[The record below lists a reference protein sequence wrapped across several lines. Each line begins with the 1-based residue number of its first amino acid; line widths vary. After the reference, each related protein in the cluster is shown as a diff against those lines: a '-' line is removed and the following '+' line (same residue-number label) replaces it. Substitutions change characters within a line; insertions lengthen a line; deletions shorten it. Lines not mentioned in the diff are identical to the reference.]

1 MKETK
6 KLLEKLKINIEE
18 LEILKNEIL
27 NKNKFE
33 ETELKLLINK
43 TLSIYECLILLKAA
57 IGTELN
63 NYEEQIENKSE
74 TCETK
79 NEIILEIQENTFEQ
93 KISESSENLENIKQ
107 TKKEIQKTLSDK
119 FKTDKE
125 YLYEKLFANKNDSTK
140 LLFSKPV
147 NDLNKVIGLNEKYAI
162 IKELL
167 KGDSNKYNEIIDI
180 LNNQKNFNDAYNF
193 IVKDLKWDTNQHIV
207 KYLLDLL
214 RRKFIIKDE

>member
-1 MKETK
+1 MHLSLNT
-6 KLLEKLKINIEE
+6 LLH
-18 LEILKNEIL
+18 
-27 NKNKFE
+27 
-33 ETELKLLINK
+33 
-43 TLSIYECLILLKAA
+43 SAY
-57 IGTELN
+57 
-63 NYEEQIENKSE
+63 Q
-74 TCETK
+74 
-79 NEIILEIQENTFEQ
+79 
-93 KISESSENLENIKQ
+93 
-107 TKKEIQKTLSDK
+107 
-119 FKTDKE
+119 
-125 YLYEKLFANKNDSTK
+125 YLYISKYQLWVNDNTK

-214 RRKFIIKDE
+214 RRKFINKNE